1 MHATPQEAGLDN
13 GRPRTKFL
21 TVVWGKAYIR
31 RFAELALP
39 SFLAPGNLPALA
51 AVTDLEV
58 VIMTQSQDVGHFED
72 HDCFRKLRAICPVRF
87 VAIDDLISTRVYGVT
102 LTLAYARPIIACGAE
117 MLNTHF
123 VFMNADFVL
132 ADGSLRALSKHILGG
147 RSIVLGPSFR
157 AIAEELEPQLEHS
170 VDAVR
175 NVLSIPPRP
184 LAALSM
190 PYPHATTVAKVQD
203 QGFLHSSHPNQF
215 FWKVDEHTLLGR
227 YYLIFMLCLKPERI
241 IRTINSFC
249 DYALIPEL
257 CPSGDEVVMGDSD
270 EFFML
275 ELQSR
280 EQELGMLQIGRLT
293 DRQIARSLQEWT
305 TAEHRR
311 AATHDV
317 VFHTSDVPP
326 QIEAVR
332 AEATAFIERIS
343 QRLGPPVPHASHY
356 YWVRGVEAWRHY
368 RKQQGLPTSPPEL
381 APTTGI
387 VRLRS
392 LFWSFVYWCFRVG
405 FGLGQRATL
414 FSPNYL
420 DYRMLIDAVDTAL
433 EGNPARMLVVRNSPQ
448 LIDGV
453 VSARLMHKADGGTLL
468 DFEDTDAILD
478 GNVRGT
484 SMYSQVFVYL
494 LRKDCRQAQRIVEQ
508 CRRFMSPGA
517 VCQVFIH
524 HLHGENEGQDFSRE
538 LLWYVNDIV
547 GSPPVENDCVF
558 VGGKLKRFTAR
569 SYRRIRWIYGRFG
582 MLALPVLV
590 PLALAWIP
598 LVFASNLI
606 LRATSPSTRFV
617 SYCSSLVVRFTA
629 ASNVARSASL
639 KSQSPAREL
648 A

>member
-1 MHATPQEAGLDN
+1 MQATTQEAGPDYR
-13 GRPRTKFL
+13 RPRTKFL

-51 AVTDLEV
+51 AVTELEV

-72 HDCFRKLRAICPVRF
+72 HVCFRELRAICPVRF

-157 AIAEELEPQLEHS
+157 AIAEELEPQLERS
-170 VDAVR
+170 VDTVG
-175 NVLSIPPRP
+175 NVLCIPPRQ

-190 PYPHATTVAKVQD
+190 PYPHATTVAKVLN

-215 FWKVDEHTLLGR
+215 FWKVDENTLLGR

-280 EQELGMLQIGRLT
+280 DQELGMLEIGRLT

-317 VFHTSDVPP
+317 VFHTGHIPP
-326 QIEAVR
+326 QIETAR
-332 AEATAFIERIS
+332 AEATAFVERIG
-343 QRLGPPVPHASHY
+343 RKLGPPVPHPSHN

-368 RKQQGLPTSPPEL
+368 RKLQGLPTSPPEL

-392 LFWSFVYWCFRVG
+392 LFWSFVYWCFRVS
-405 FGLGQRATL
+405 FGLGQRATVL
-414 FSPNYL
+414 SPGYL

-433 EGNPARMLVVRNSPQ
+433 AGNAARVLVVRNSPQ

-468 DFEDTDAILD
+468 DFEDTEAILD
-478 GNVRGT
+478 GNVRST
-484 SMYSQVFVYL
+484 AMYSQVFVYL
-494 LRKDCRQAQRIVEQ
+494 LRKDCRQARRIVEQ
-508 CRRFMSPGA
+508 CRQFMSSGA

-524 HLHGENEGQDFSRE
+524 HLHGEQEAQDFSRE
-538 LLWYVNDIV
+538 LLSYVNDIV
-547 GSPPVENDCVF
+547 GSPPIENDCLF
-558 VGGKLKRFTAR
+558 VGGKLKRFTTR
-569 SYRRIRWIYGRFG
+569 SYRRIRRIYGRFG
-582 MLALPVLV
+582 TLALPVLV
-590 PLALAWIP
+590 PLVLAWIP
-598 LVFASNLI
+598 LVVASNMV
-606 LRATSPSTRFV
+606 LRLTAPGTRFV
-617 SYCSSLVVRFTA
+617 SYCSSLLLRFSPVRE
-629 ASNVARSASL
+629 SPPVAVKQR
-639 KSQSPAREL
+639 SPALEHV
-648 A
+648 